1 MNLSDFH
8 FLRPEWLLAILP
20 GLALAIFAWRRIGS
34 GPSNW
39 RALVDQHL
47 LKHLVLADHSRAR
60 KWPVAALA
68 AGWFVATLAMAGPTW
83 ERLPTPAL
91 DRLDPTVIVMSLAQ
105 SMNATDQS
113 PSRLSRARHKAED
126 ILSRMR
132 GGQVGLVVYADAP
145 FVAAPLTEDGKVIT
159 QMMPELSTNL
169 MPVFNDRPDLAIAR
183 ATELLKNAEAPSGRI
198 VLLTDGTGEK
208 PDLTLEAAKAAAKAG
223 YSVNVIGV
231 GTDAGSTYLAYDG
244 TPVQGADGKRLTTRL
259 NEAGLKS
266 LAAAGNGH
274 FSVLTPG
281 DGDLDTVLAASANP
295 VSGGPLKDSGLKA
308 DDWRDMGPWL
318 VLVLLVLAPIA
329 FRRGW
334 IAVALLAVPLASG
347 LIAPAARAQD
357 AQTGVAAPAS
367 ATAAQPVSASGGAA
381 GTWRNL
387 WQTPDQQAADAF
399 TKGDYGVASQQFQD
413 PAWQASALYKKGDY
427 AKAASAFKAGPDP
440 DYNRGNALAKA
451 GELED
456 AVKAYDAALK
466 ADPANADAKFN
477 RDLVQKLIDQK
488 KQEEQQKQQQDDQN
502 QQSKS
507 DDQKKNDQN
516 QDQKSGGEGQP
527 QSGKGGGQKDK
538 PSKPNDSAGKGQDK
552 SQSGKGGQ
560 SGQDQASQ
568 DQNSKGQPQKQDQ
581 GGQSGQQ
588 DQASQKPGGDQG
600 GNQDKPQDQAGGAQ
614 PKPDQ
619 GQQGNDPSAQQ
630 AQSGQEKAGQDP
642 SGQDKP
648 AGQDQAGQNQPA
660 NPQADQT
667 GGGGSSAQDP
677 QTQQNAGAGG
687 GADNPAPQPPDPA
700 TAAAQAA
707 QQQGDQSALKQALD
721 QAIANRAKQGQPAQS
736 GQPAQAA
743 VATQQPMTEQDQNRE
758 QMLRMVPDDPTG
770 LLRARIMS
778 HYARMG
784 FSG

>member
-1 MNLSDFH
+1 MNLTDFH
-8 FLRPEWLLAILP
+8 FLRPEWLFAILP
-20 GLALAIFAWRRIGS
+20 GVALAAFAWRRIGS

-39 RALVDQHL
+39 RAVVDQHL
-47 LKHLVLADHSRAR
+47 LKHLVLADHSKAR

-68 AGWFVATLAMAGPTW
+68 AGWIVAAIAMAGPTW

-113 PSRLSRARHKAED
+113 PSRLARARHKAED

-169 MPVFNDRPDLAIAR
+169 MPVFNDRPDLAITR
-183 ATELLKNAEAPSGRI
+183 AIELLKNAEAPSGRI

-208 PDLTLEAAKAAAKAG
+208 PDLTLDAAKAAAKAG

-231 GTDAGSTYLAYDG
+231 GTDAGSTYLAFDG

-266 LAAAGNGH
+266 LAAAGDGR

-318 VLVLLVLAPIA
+318 VLVLVVLAPIA

-334 IAVALLAVPLASG
+334 IAVALIAVPLSSG

-357 AQTGVAAPAS
+357 AQEGAPRASQTAPAS
-367 ATAAQPVSASGGAA
+367 TPSAEPVAASGSAA
-381 GTWRNL
+381 SAWRNL

-399 TKGDYGVASQQFQD
+399 TKGQYGVASQQFQD

-488 KQEEQQKQQQDDQN
+488 KQEEQQKQQQDDQK

-507 DDQKKNDQN
+507 DDQKKNDQKN
-516 QDQKSGGEGQP
+516 QQGGGQGQQ

-538 PSKPNDSAGKGQDK
+538 PSDQNDASGQGKDK
-552 SQSGKGGQ
+552 SQSGQGGQ

-568 DQNSKGQPQKQDQ
+568 NPQGQDPQSKGQDQKDGSQKP
-581 GGQSGQQ
+581 GQQ
-588 DQASQKPGGDQG
+588 DQTQADQQAGSGQDKSQNQAGASQ
-600 GNQDKPQDQAGGAQ
+600 
-614 PKPDQ
+614 KPDQ
-619 GQQGNDPSAQQ
+619 GQQGKDQQGQQ
-630 AQSGQEKAGQDP
+630 AQ
-642 SGQDKP
+642 
-648 AGQDQAGQNQPA
+648 AGQDQAGQDQAGQDQQGQQPPPA
-660 NPQADQT
+660 KPDQGQAS
-667 GGGGSSAQDP
+667 GGGQSGQNEP
-677 QTQQNAGAGG
+677 GQQNAAGG
-687 GADNPAPQPPDPA
+687 GADTPTQPQPPDPA

-707 QQQGDQSALKQALD
+707 RQQGDQAALKQALD
-721 QAIANRAKQGQPAQS
+721 QAIANRAKQGQPAQN
-736 GQPAQAA
+736 GEPAKAA
-743 VATQQPMTEQDQNRE
+743 VAAQQPMTEQDQNRE

>member
-1 MNLSDFH
+1 MNLADFH

-20 GLALAIFAWRRIGS
+20 GVALAVFAWRRIGS

-39 RALVDQHL
+39 RAVVDQHL
-47 LKHLVLADHSRAR
+47 LKHLVLADHSKAR
-60 KWPVAALA
+60 KWPVAVLAGGWILA
-68 AGWFVATLAMAGPTW
+68 ALAMAGPTW

-113 PSRLSRARHKAED
+113 PSRLARARHKAED

-208 PDLTLEAAKAAAKAG
+208 PELTLEAAKAAAKAG

-231 GTDAGSTYLAYDG
+231 GTDAGATYLAFDG

-266 LAAAGNGH
+266 LAAAGDGR

-295 VSGGPLKDSGLKA
+295 VAGGPLKDSGLKA

-318 VLVLLVLAPIA
+318 VLVLLALAPIA

-334 IAVALLAVPLASG
+334 IAVALIAVPLSSG

-357 AQTGVAAPAS
+357 AQQENTAAPATPPSAEPAS
-367 ATAAQPVSASGGAA
+367 ATGSAASA
-381 GTWRNL
+381 WRNL
-387 WQTPDQQAADAF
+387 WKTPDQQAADAF
-399 TKGDYGVASQQFQD
+399 TKGEYGVASQQFQD

-466 ADPANADAKFN
+466 VDPANADAKFN

-488 KQEEQQKQQQDDQN
+488 KQEEQQKQQQDDQK

-507 DDQKKNDQN
+507 DDQKKNDQKN
-516 QDQKSGGEGQP
+516 QQGGGQGQQ

-538 PSKPNDSAGKGQDK
+538 PSDQNEASGQGQDK
-552 SQSGKGGQ
+552 SQSGQGGQ

-568 DQNSKGQPQKQDQ
+568 SPKSQGQDQ
-581 GGQSGQQ
+581 KNGSQKPDQQ
-588 DQASQKPGGDQG
+588 DQASEKQGDQQAG
-600 GNQDKPQDQAGGAQ
+600 AGQDKSQDQADASA
-614 PKPDQ
+614 KSDQ
-619 GQQGNDPSAQQ
+619 GQQGNDQQGQQ
-630 AQSGQEKAGQDP
+630 AQ
-642 SGQDKP
+642 
-648 AGQDQAGQNQPA
+648 AGQDQQGQQDPQGQQNQPA
-660 NPQADQT
+660 KPDQGQA
-667 GGGGSSAQDP
+667 GGGSQAGQD
-677 QTQQNAGAGG
+677 QQGQQNASGG
-687 GADNPAPQPPDPA
+687 GSDNTAPQPPDPA

-707 QQQGDQSALKQALD
+707 QQQGDQAALKQALD
-721 QAIANRAKQGQPAQS
+721 QAIANRAKQGQPAQN
-736 GQPAQAA
+736 GEPAKAA